1 MRTVAAPMAHVAN
14 KVAFIT
20 GGTSGIGLGIAR
32 AFVDAGMRV
41 VITGNEDEHVHAALA
56 AFAASDQSNKVHA
69 IRVDVVDR
77 RGMERAAAAA
87 IDTFGAMHVLVNNA
101 GVACS
106 SPLTQTSYESWDS
119 LMNVN
124 ITGVFNGVNTV
135 LPYIKGQ
142 RDGGHVI
149 TTASVMGLFTLPGG
163 KAGAYCVSKFAV
175 VGMMEALRA
184 ELIESNIGVSVVCP
198 GMVSSNTDHSM
209 GPCEVGR
216 LVLRGMRRND
226 MYILTHPEFA
236 QVIKDRGEALNAAIP
251 KDLQVTGTRL
261 GMGSAVA
268 ENSIY
273 LHRSEAEPVGSSAK
287 SQAG

>member
-1 MRTVAAPMAHVAN
+1 MAQVAN

-20 GGTSGIGLGIAR
+20 GGTSGIGLGIAK
-32 AFVDAGMRV
+32 AFVDASMRV
-41 VITGNEDEHVHAALA
+41 VITGIEDEHVHGALA
-56 AFAASDQSNKVHA
+56 TFAAADQSKQVHA

-77 RGMERAAAAA
+77 RSMERAAAEA

-101 GVACS
+101 GIACS
-106 SPLTQTSYESWDS
+106 SLLTQTSYESWDR

-124 ITGVFNGVNTV
+124 ITGVFNGVNAV

-142 RDGGHVI
+142 RDGGQVI

-184 ELIESNIGVSVVCP
+184 ELAESNIGVSVVCP
-198 GMVSSNTDHSM
+198 GMVGSSIDQSM
-209 GPCEVGR
+209 GPSEVGR

-236 QVIKDRGEALNAAIP
+236 KVIQDRGEALNAAIP
-251 KDLQVTGTRL
+251 KDLQVTGARV
-261 GMGSAVA
+261 GMGSTVA

-273 LHRSEAEPVGSSAK
+273 LHRGEADQVGNPAK
-287 SQAG
+287 SQAR